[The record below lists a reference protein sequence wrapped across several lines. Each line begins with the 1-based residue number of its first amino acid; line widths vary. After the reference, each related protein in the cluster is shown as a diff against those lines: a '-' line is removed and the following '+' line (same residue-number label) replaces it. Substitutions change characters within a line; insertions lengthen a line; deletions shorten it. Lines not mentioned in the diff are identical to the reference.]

1 MKHLTRSYSKCYFR
15 ILYHCYRAC
24 MIALMVFITI
34 NCESNDIVTS
44 CQKAELDG
52 IRSFSKEDNWSST
65 GWYNNFAFKTHCLMN
80 NSVAIQKLKWKS
92 ADNETLEEDMGL
104 KLMLVEES
112 NENMEIEEN
121 SNPELRILQN
131 WGDSMLVELMKY
143 SAIIARK
150 SFGISRLMCLDGLRF
165 SRGTQKTKCIKFRRQ
180 TF

>member
-1 MKHLTRSYSKCYFR
+1 
-15 ILYHCYRAC
+15 
-24 MIALMVFITI
+24 
-34 NCESNDIVTS
+34 
-44 CQKAELDG
+44 
-52 IRSFSKEDNWSST
+52 
-65 GWYNNFAFKTHCLMN
+65 MN

-92 ADNETLEEDMGL
+92 PDNETSEEDMGL

-150 SFGISRLMCLDGLRF
+150 SFGISKLMCLDGLRF
-165 SRGTQKTKCIKFRRQ
+165 WRGTQKN
-180 TF
+180 

>member
-1 MKHLTRSYSKCYFR
+1 
-15 ILYHCYRAC
+15 
-24 MIALMVFITI
+24 
-34 NCESNDIVTS
+34 
-44 CQKAELDG
+44 
-52 IRSFSKEDNWSST
+52 
-65 GWYNNFAFKTHCLMN
+65 MN

-104 KLMLVEES
+104 KLMLVEDS
-112 NENMEIEEN
+112 NEN

-165 SRGTQKTKCIKFRRQ
+165 KMY
-180 TF
+180 